1 MNEMKGALSAYRTKS
16 HLVYEALRQA
26 ILAGRYPPG
35 TRVNIDQLAIELG
48 TSKVPIRE
56 AIGRLV
62 GEGWLQ
68 MSPHVGAVVPELSP
82 DDIIETSIIRSVTE
96 GAAVR
101 YSASRLSDATLKRLH
116 KLLLRMDEAARNDA
130 PEFPQLNMEFH
141 SAAFSACPFPALKAI
156 AASLL
161 EKSSHLRTV
170 RFLPEYLPEAQ
181 TEHRKLLQALENQDG
196 KSAERITR
204 HHVEHA
210 GQLLARFALA
220 QSKAT
225 GPARGR
231 SRKGERSSRN

>member
-1 MNEMKGALSAYRTKS
+1 MNEMKGALSTYRTKGY
-16 HLVYEALRQA
+16 LVYEALRQA
-26 ILAGRYPPG
+26 ILAGRYQPG
-35 TRVNIDQLAIELG
+35 ARVNIDQLAAELG

-82 DDIIETSIIRSVTE
+82 QDIIETSIIRSVTE

-101 YSASRLSDATLKRLH
+101 FSASHLTDATLR
-116 KLLLRMDEAARNDA
+116 KLRKLFDRMEEAAKIDA
-130 PEFPQLNMEFH
+130 PEYPQLNMEFH
-141 SAAFSACPFPALKAI
+141 AATFADCPFPALKAL

-161 EKSSHLRTV
+161 EKSGRLRTV

-181 TEHRKLLQALENQDG
+181 AQHRKLLHALEKRDG

-204 HHVEHA
+204 HHVERA
-210 GQLLARFALA
+210 GQLLARFALSRTKPPETTRRRNH
-220 QSKAT
+220 QS
-225 GPARGR
+225 
-231 SRKGERSSRN
+231 S